1 MLIIKVFENFFKL
14 IQFLILMDVFNQT
27 KKSMLQKLYK
37 PDRSW
42 KGDVDVEAIPIIEVI
57 NSKEDFYTTSSCSGR
72 ISLFFEAESGRK
84 DESGWK
90 FVEHR
95 TVDVKE
101 ILESLKD
108 LPKLNV
114 WFRQEAPIFHIACRD
129 YVCAKNLLEVC
140 RDVGLKHSGIIGNSE
155 KRLIVEIVFNN
166 KIDVPVASEGEL
178 FVDEKFIKF
187 LVRQAND
194 KFKKNQKLLKR
205 FEKELKNL

>member
-1 MLIIKVFENFFKL
+1 
-14 IQFLILMDVFNQT
+14 MDVFNQT

-42 KGDVDVEAIPIIEVI
+42 KGNVDVEAIPIIEAV
-57 NSKEDFYTTSSCSGR
+57 NSKEDYYTTSSCSGR

-84 DESGWK
+84 DESGWQ

-95 TVDVKE
+95 IVDVKE
-101 ILESLKD
+101 IFESLKE

-114 WFRQEAPIFHIACRD
+114 WFRQEAPIFHIACRTNEH
-129 YVCAKNLLEVC
+129 AKKLLELC
-140 RDVGLKHSGIIGNSE
+140 RDLGFKHSGIIGTSE
-155 KRLIVEIVFNN
+155 KRIIVEIIFNN
-166 KIDVPVASEGEL
+166 KMDVPIASQGEL
-178 FVDEKFIKF
+178 FVDERFIKF
-187 LVRQAND
+187 LVRQANN